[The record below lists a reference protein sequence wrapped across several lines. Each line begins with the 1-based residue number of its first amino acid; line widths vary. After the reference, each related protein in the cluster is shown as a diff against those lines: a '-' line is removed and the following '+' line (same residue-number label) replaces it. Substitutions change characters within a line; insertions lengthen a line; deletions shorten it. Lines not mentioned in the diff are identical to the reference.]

1 MDKNMLKIITLAALA
16 TINCISY
23 AHPDHGVLPPE
34 QPSDHPEH
42 PSDHPE
48 HPSDHPEH
56 PSKDAPSVSDSAAVA
71 KQVKALLSEA
81 HKAYKNADGITET
94 LTLTFPSPMG
104 EEETMTVALTVGET
118 SGTLE
123 AKDQATFVWADGN
136 VYGVLGE
143 LNDSYVEVE
152 ATDGFFAG
160 MNTLIDGGGGMPS
173 WSLALR
179 ESDDYDIWT
188 SSFNIF
194 GLPEMT
200 ATSVESKEVNN
211 ANVELITYTGPAG
224 RLEVAVNDK
233 KQIASVT
240 SFMMQPGGPEMSIPI
255 VAEVSFDKVTTK
267 STFDPGDRKK
277 YDSIDAMVEVADG
290 GSGEPKPKLQG
301 NTAPDFT
308 LARMDGSGDVT
319 LSDLKGQV
327 VLLDFWATWC
337 TPCKRGLPGLNK
349 LDEWVQSEDL
359 QVQIFAVNVWEEGKS
374 DIVKKFWADNEYK
387 TKVLMGSA
395 DKKLTDNYQISGIPL
410 TAIIGPDGNI
420 FEMHSGFTAG
430 MDEKLKKSILAALG
444 APEKP
449 DHPDHPEKADHPK
462 KDHPDHPSKP
472 DHPDH
477 PN

>member
-1 MDKNMLKIITLAALA
+1 MLKIITFTALA
-16 TINCISY
+16 TINCISF
-23 AHPDHGVLPPE
+23 AQPDHDAFP
-34 QPSDHPEH
+34 PEH

-56 PSKDAPSVSDSAAVA
+56 PSKEAPSVSDSAAVA
-71 KQVKALLSEA
+71 KQIKALLGEV

-94 LTLTFPSPMG
+94 LTLTFPTPMG
-104 EEETMTVALTVGET
+104 EDETMTVALLVGET
-118 SGTLE
+118 SGKLE
-123 AKDQATFVWADGN
+123 AVDQATFVWADGN

-143 LNDSYVEVE
+143 LSDSYVEVE
-152 ATDGFFAG
+152 AADGFFAG
-160 MNTLIDGGGGMPS
+160 MNTLIGGGGGGMPS

-194 GLPEMT
+194 GLPEMV

-211 ANVELITYTGPAG
+211 ANLEVITYSGPAG
-224 RLEVAVNDK
+224 RLEVAVNEK

-240 SFMMQPGGPEMSIPI
+240 AFMMQPGGPGMSIPI
-255 VAEVSFDKVTTK
+255 VAEVSFDEVATK

-277 YDSIDAMVEVADG
+277 YDSVDAMAEVA
-290 GSGEPKPKLQG
+290 SVESEEPKSKLQG

-359 QVQIFAVNVWEEGKS
+359 QIQIFAVNVWEEGQS
-374 DIVKKFWADNEYK
+374 DKVKKYWADSKFK

-420 FEMHSGFTAG
+420 FEIHSGFTPG
-430 MDEKLKKSILAALG
+430 MEEKLKKSLLAALG

-449 DHPDHPEKADHPK
+449 DHPK